1 MQQHPRLSIH
11 KSQYEVADDMSVSQQ
26 GTNEHFHT
34 DSNKDA
40 LITQTV
46 PLCSQNITTIEL
58 PKLLAYKNKL

>member
-1 MQQHPRLSIH
+1 
-11 KSQYEVADDMSVSQQ
+11 MSVSQQ
-26 GTNEHFHT
+26 GTNEHFHI

-46 PLCSQNITTIEL
+46 PLCRQNITTIEL